1 LDAARRTGYGICL
14 YFLLFNLI
22 FFTTSAPP
30 SEAQGE
36 SFEQAGFI
44 TLIAPAQQ
52 DVVIAKKPLIEMV
65 FTQPMDTQT
74 LFVMLDGVDISQVLT
89 LTPEGCSFQP
99 VQVLEPGSHTLM
111 VSGTT
116 AAGESFN
123 QEFLFATRH
132 HARYAKTYSENQLT
146 VLAHSAFTKSDS
158 LDEQV
163 PDKRVEANLNT
174 TSQLQDGGLDLAV
187 NANIKFVDQ
196 DLSVMTPEKKGVDL
210 INYLVSANWVRG
222 GMTTRAE
229 VGDTLIDLSPNTLS
243 SLNRRGAQLSLGTEM
258 AKLGGFSVTSDQTYG
273 YEGETGIS
281 SDTSRHIHGMYGDL
295 NLLDNRMRLRAI
307 YTHGGEQGDSFGT
320 TVEDR
325 SVKGNTAG
333 FVLTTDF
340 FEGRMVSEFE
350 SSFTRFD
357 DDTTDDQGSRSDTA
371 YRLNVQGAIE
381 CYTYGATYKYF
392 GPDYEVVGNQGL
404 EKDRKG
410 IELNAGAG
418 FERHGLSLAYS
429 HLQDNVDNDDTRPV
443 MQTHTAMLDY
453 AYSGIER
460 FPISLSYQLEKSHS
474 SREPSGTAAVDY
486 HIDSVSTAIAYLY
499 NQWNVALQ
507 GTYAQMNDMTAY
519 DADTTNTLVAFMP
532 QYYSEQISVSPNLS
546 YNQTQDHATD
556 IDTDA
561 YTISMEI
568 QGRLPNDKF
577 RYGLGGTLDFTST
590 SDDMVDQ
597 RTTAFHLNLEY
608 ELGRFLKGRIIP
620 AIGLR
625 GESNEID
632 DRINDVTTRDYVF
645 MVTLSI
651 NSLTSF

>member
-1 LDAARRTGYGICL
+1 MGVARRSGYGICL
-14 YFLLFNLI
+14 YYLLFNLI
-22 FFTTSAPP
+22 FFTTSVPP
-30 SEAQGE
+30 SAAQGE
-36 SFEQAGFI
+36 SAGQAQFI
-44 TLIAPAQQ
+44 KLIAPDRQE
-52 DVVIAKKPLIEMV
+52 VVIAKKPLIEMA
-65 FTQPMDTQT
+65 FTRPMDTQT

-116 AAGESFN
+116 VAGESFN
-123 QEFLFATRH
+123 QELRFSTRH
-132 HARYAKTYSENQLT
+132 HARFEKAYSQNQLT
-146 VLAHSAFTKSDS
+146 VLAHSAFSKSDS

-163 PDKRVEANLNT
+163 PDWRAEANLNT

-196 DLSVMTPEKKGVDL
+196 DIPAVTPENKGVDL
-210 INYLVSANWVRG
+210 INYLLSANWVRG
-222 GMTTRAE
+222 GLTTRAE

-258 AKLGGFSVTSDQTYG
+258 ARFGGFSVTSAQTYG
-273 YEGETGIS
+273 YDGQTGID
-281 SDTSRHIHGMYGDL
+281 SDTSRHIHGMYGDF
-295 NLLDNRMRLRAI
+295 NLLDNRMRLKAI
-307 YTHGGEQGDSFGT
+307 YTQGGEQGDSFGT
-320 TVEDR
+320 TATDR
-325 SVKGNTAG
+325 NAEGHTAG

-340 FEGRMVSEFE
+340 FEGRLVSEFE
-350 SSFTRFD
+350 SNFARFD
-357 DDTTDDQGSRSDTA
+357 DDTTDDQESRSDNA
-371 YRLNVQGAIE
+371 YRLNVQGGIDR
-381 CYTYGATYKYF
+381 YTYSATYKYF

-410 IELNAGAG
+410 IELNGGAG

-429 HLQDNVDNDDTRPV
+429 HFQDNVDNDDTRSV
-443 MQTHTAMLDY
+443 IQTQTALIDY
-453 AYSGIER
+453 AYSGMER
-460 FPISLSYQLEKSHS
+460 FPISLSYQLEKSDS
-474 SREPSGTAAVDY
+474 SKEPSGTAPVDY
-486 HIDSVSTAIAYLY
+486 HTDSLSTTIAYLY

-507 GTYAQMNDMTAY
+507 GTYAQMNDMTAN
-519 DADTTNTLVAFMP
+519 DADTTNTLVALMP
-532 QYYSEQISVSPNLS
+532 QYYSEHLSVSPNLS
-546 YNQTQDHATD
+546 FNQTQDHAAD
-556 IDTDA
+556 INTDA

-590 SDDMVDQ
+590 SDDSVDQ
-597 RTTAFHLNLEY
+597 RTTAFHFNLEY
-608 ELGRFLKGRIIP
+608 EPARFLKGRLVP

-632 DRINDVTTRDYVF
+632 DRINDVITRDYVF